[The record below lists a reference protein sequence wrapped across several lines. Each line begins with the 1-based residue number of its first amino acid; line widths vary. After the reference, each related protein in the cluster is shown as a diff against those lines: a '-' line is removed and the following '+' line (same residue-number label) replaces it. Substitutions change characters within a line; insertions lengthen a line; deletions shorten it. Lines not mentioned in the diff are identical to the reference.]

1 LQWFAMEAIDSPL
14 QWFAMEAIDSPLQW
28 LDDSA

>member
-1 LQWFAMEAIDSPL
+1 MEAIDSPL